1 MSLGT
6 SRGVENTSGVRAGEG
21 LLDEMGDEVVGRD
34 DIATAM
40 AMARRQVSVC

>member
-21 LLDEMGDEVVGRD
+21 VRDDVVDGRD
-34 DIATAM
+34 DIATVA
-40 AMARRQVSVC
+40 A

>member
-21 LLDEMGDEVVGRD
+21 VRDDVGDVVDGRD
-34 DIATAM
+34 DMATA
-40 AMARRQVSVC
+40 AARRYFAVC